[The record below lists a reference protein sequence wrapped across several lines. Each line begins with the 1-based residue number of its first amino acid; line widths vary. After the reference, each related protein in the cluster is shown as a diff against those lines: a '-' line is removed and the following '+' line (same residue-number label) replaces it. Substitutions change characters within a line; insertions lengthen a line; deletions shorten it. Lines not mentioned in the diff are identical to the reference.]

1 MKGSVGMSKPKS
13 WREVVKPHPDVAA
26 GRYRK
31 AEFAADLAKVARGEA
46 EAEYGDPQ
54 EFFRRTFLTHGMKRL
69 LVTALKRLSGT
80 GGEATVQLKTAFG
93 GGKTHTMLAL
103 YHLLSGTPVAKLG
116 AEVREVLDE
125 AGLTKVPKVRVVV
138 LVGSDLDPTKPR
150 AHPGLGGTKVRT
162 LWGEVAAQIGGVEA
176 FELVTEADR
185 TGTSPGRST
194 LGPMLKKHGPC
205 LILIDELVGY
215 ARNLYGQ
222 TERLSGGT
230 FDSVL
235 TFVHNLSEAV
245 AHDTENSMIV
255 ASIPESDI
263 EIGGEGGH
271 AALERLEHT
280 FARTESPWSPV
291 GKEEGFEIVRRRLFG
306 PIEDETARDDSCKAF
321 QKTYRD
327 NPEDFP
333 AECREKEYL
342 ARLQRTYPIHPEI
355 FDRLYGDWT
364 SLERFQKTR
373 GVLRFMAA
381 VIHELWKRGDESPLI
396 MPGTIPLD
404 DSDVSNELLRY
415 LPEIWR
421 NVLDTDIDG
430 DEASATFIDGYW
442 PRIGSYVAARKVS
455 RAIFLGSA
463 PSAREQRLRG
473 IEKVRI
479 LLGAVQPED
488 SVPVYGDALNRLLD
502 RCTFLYVGDS
512 RLWYDTRPSLSK
524 TVRDR
529 ASQFEAQDVAREVI
543 RRVHNM
549 KEKGDFARVHPCP
562 PSSADVPDDDEAGLV
577 VLSPEHVHR
586 RGDEYP
592 AQQAA
597 KEVLQSHG
605 TVPRVRRN
613 MLIFLA
619 ADQNGIENCFQEVRR
634 FLAWESVKRD
644 ARLLNL
650 DVHQMDQVE
659 TERNRSNST
668 VDLRMSEAYCWLFIP
683 SQSTGTGEVEW
694 NSIRVQGGQEPLIS
708 RVSRRV
714 RSDEL
719 LIPTWSAARLK
730 MEIDRWNLWGE
741 QSHLNTKQLWDYLC
755 MYLYLPRL
763 KNQDVLHD
771 AIEEGVASTDFFGYA
786 GAVGP
791 DGRYQGLVYGKFG
804 STHIDASSVL
814 IRPEV
819 AAKQVAMDVKP
830 PAEGQQPG
838 VGSLGVPGQV
848 TAPPAGG
855 DIKAPRRFWG
865 IAELGDPLEA
875 GMRFSQIIEGILEPL
890 REVRGSEV
898 KVRVEVEA
906 RASEG
911 FPDKVRQ
918 DVAENC
924 RTTKMKGQFEKE

>member
-1 MKGSVGMSKPKS
+1 MSKPKS

-46 EAEYGDPQ
+46 EAEYGDPR
-54 EFFRRTFLTHGMKRL
+54 EFYQRTYLTHGMERL

-93 GGKTHTMLAL
+93 GGKTHTMLTL
-103 YHLLSGTPVAKLG
+103 FHLFSGTPISKLG
-116 AEVREVLDE
+116 EEVRNVLEDS
-125 AGLTKVPKVRVVV
+125 GLKKVPRVRIVVI
-138 LVGSDLDPTKPR
+138 VGSDLDPTKPR
-150 AHPGLGGTKVRT
+150 AHPKLGGAKVRT
-162 LWGEVAAQIGGVEA
+162 IWGELAAQIGGAEA
-176 FELVTEADR
+176 FEMVAEADR

-194 LGPMLKKHGPC
+194 LAPMLTGYGPC

-215 ARNLYGQ
+215 TRNLYGQ

-245 AHDTENSMIV
+245 AHDTKNSMIV

-263 EIGGEGGH
+263 EIGGEGGR

-306 PIEDETARDDSCKAF
+306 TVEDEAARDETCKAF
-321 QKTYRD
+321 QKMYRD
-327 NPEDFP
+327 NREDFP

-373 GVLRFMAA
+373 GVLRFMAT

-396 MPGTIPLD
+396 MPGTIPLN

-415 LPEIWR
+415 LPEVWR
-421 NVLDTDIDG
+421 NVVDTDIDG
-430 DEASATFIDGYW
+430 DQSSATFIDGYW
-442 PRIGSYVAARKVS
+442 PRIGSFLAARKVARS
-455 RAIFLGSA
+455 IFLGSA
-463 PSAREQRLRG
+463 PSVREQRLRG

-479 LLGAVQPED
+479 LLGTAQPDEP
-488 SVPVYGDALNRLLD
+488 VAVYGDALNRLLD
-502 RCTFLYVGDS
+502 RCTFLYVGDN
-512 RLWYDTRPSLSK
+512 RLWYDTRPSLGK

-529 ASQFEAQDVAREVI
+529 ASQLDAHDVTAEVAR
-543 RRVHNM
+543 RLHNVGHM
-549 KEKGDFARVHPCP
+549 GDFARVHPCP
-562 PSSADVPDDDEAGLV
+562 ASSADVPDDDEAGLV
-577 VLSPEHVHR
+577 ILSPQHVHR
-586 RGDEYP
+586 RGEEYP
-592 AQQAA
+592 AQEAA
-597 KEVLQSHG
+597 KEILQNRG
-605 TVPRVRRN
+605 TVPRMWRN

-619 ADQNGIENCFQEVRR
+619 PDQTGIENCFQEVRR
-634 FLAWESVKRD
+634 YLAWQSVKRD

-659 TERNRSNST
+659 AERDRSNST
-668 VDLRMSEAYCWLFIP
+668 VDLRLNEAYSWLFFP

-694 NSIRVQGGQEPLIS
+694 NSVRVSGGQEPLVL

-714 RSDEL
+714 RHDEL

-730 MEIDRWNLWGE
+730 MDMDRWNLWGE
-741 QSHLNTKQLWDYLC
+741 LPHLNTKKLWEYLC
-755 MYLYLPRL
+755 TYLYLPRL

-771 AIEEGVASTDFFGYA
+771 AIREGVASTDFFGYA
-786 GAVGP
+786 AAVGQ
-791 DGRYQGLVYGKFG
+791 DGRYQGLVFGKSG
-804 STHIDASSVL
+804 TTHIDGSSII

-819 AAKQVAMDVKP
+819 ASKQLETDMKPSPGGQEPGSGTPVA
-830 PAEGQQPG
+830 
-838 VGSLGVPGQV
+838 PGQGI
-848 TAPPAGG
+848 APQAGSE
-855 DIKAPRRFWG
+855 IAAPRRFWAT
-865 IAELGDPLEA
+865 AELEDPLEA

-890 REVRGSEV
+890 RGVRGSEV

-906 RASEG
+906 RSSEG

-918 DVAENC
+918 DVSENC